1 MHTSARGLIVAG
13 FWIALV
19 LELLHPGEHRFFL
32 VHDGN
37 RFLQITFAGSEA
49 GGGGESE

>member
-1 MHTSARGLIVAG
+1 MHTAARGLIVAG

-19 LELLHPGEHRFFL
+19 LELFHPGEHRFFL

-37 RFLQITFAGSEA
+37 RFLQITFAGE
-49 GGGGESE
+49 GGGEGE